1 MIESKVLERHG
12 LKPDEYERVVGFMGR
27 EPNLTE
33 LGIFSVMW
41 SEHCSYKSSRV
52 HLKTLPTEG
61 PQVLQGPGENA
72 GAVDIGEGLAAVF
85 KIESHNHPSFIEP
98 YQGAATGVGG
108 IIRDIFTMGARPIA
122 LLNSLRFGSLDA
134 PGTRRLLEGV
144 VAGIAGYGNSIGIPT
159 LGGEIVFEPSY
170 AGNPLVNVF
179 CLGIAKQTDIIK
191 GIASGVGNAVYY
203 VGAKTG
209 RDGIHGAT
217 MASAEFDE
225 KSAEK
230 RPAVQVGDPFMEKLL
245 LEACLEVMQ
254 TDALIGIQDMGA
266 AGLTCSTTEMG
277 SRGGAGVEIDVSLV
291 PQRESGMTPYEIMLS
306 ESQERMLLVAKQGRE
321 EEVERIFE
329 KWDLH
334 AVRIGHVTDD
344 GMLRVKERGVVVAE
358 IPNGALTDEA
368 PVYHRPMSEPEYLRK
383 AQQLDLDRLDPPDG
397 ALSRHATAA
406 DARTTQPSD
415 AHTALIAIL
424 GSPTVASKKWIYRQY
439 DHMVRTN
446 TINPPG
452 LGAGVVRIKGTDRA
466 LAMSVDGNGRYCY
479 LDPYRGAMLA
489 VAEAARNVAC
499 SGARPLAATNCL
511 NFGNPERPGIMWQFA
526 KAVEGIGAACRALNV
541 PITGGNVSLYN
552 ETDGKAIYPTPTIG
566 VVGLLEHADR
576 VVSRRFREPGDA
588 IVLLGEG
595 RGELGGSEYL
605 KVMHQLVRGVPPALD
620 LDAERALQ
628 TLLVTLADQR
638 LMRSAHDCSDGGVA
652 VTIAE
657 CAFETA
663 GIGAEVSVEGVRV
676 AQDATINIAAALFGE
691 SASRVVVSVVPGQ
704 VTTVLG
710 HAAAAGVPAR
720 VIGRT
725 GGSRLRIAAGG
736 AIVIDQSVDE
746 AERVWSTAI
755 DRYFAQRVA

>member
-1 MIESKVLERHG
+1 MIDSTVLERHG
-12 LKPDEYERVVGFMGR
+12 LKPDEYERIVSFLGR

-72 GAVDIGEGLAAVF
+72 GAIDIGDGLAAVF

-134 PGTRRLLEGV
+134 RRPAASLEGV

-159 LGGEIVFEPSY
+159 VGGEIAFEPCY

-179 CLGIAKQTDIIK
+179 CLGIARASDIIK
-191 GIASGVGNAVYY
+191 GVASGVGNAVYY

-217 MASAEFDE
+217 MASAEFDD

-245 LEACLEVMQ
+245 LEACLEVMK

-266 AGLTCSTTEMG
+266 AGLTCSTSEMG
-277 SRGGAGVEIDVSLV
+277 SRGGVGVEIDVSLV
-291 PQRESGMTPYEIMLS
+291 PQRETGMTPYEIMLS
-306 ESQERMLLVAKQGRE
+306 ESQERMLLVVKRGRE
-321 EEVERIFE
+321 AEVEAIFD

-334 AVRIGHVTDD
+334 AVRIGEVTSD
-344 GMLRVKERGVVVAE
+344 GLLRVKDHGAVVAE
-358 IPNGALTDEA
+358 IPNRALTDEA
-368 PVYHRPMSEPEYLRK
+368 PVYRRPMAPPEYLAA
-383 AQQLDLDRLDPPDG
+383 AQRLDLDALPATEARSGARANDALLRL
-397 ALSRHATAA
+397 
-406 DARTTQPSD
+406 
-415 AHTALIAIL
+415 L
-424 GSPTVASKKWIYRQY
+424 GSPTIASKRWVYRQY

-446 TINPPG
+446 TINLPG
-452 LGAGVVRIKGTDRA
+452 MGAGVVRIKGTDRA

-499 SGARPLAATNCL
+499 AGARPLGATNCL
-511 NFGNPERPGIMWQFA
+511 NFGNPERPAIMWQFA
-526 KAVEGIGAACRALNV
+526 QAVEGIGDACRALGV

-552 ETDGKAIYPTPTIG
+552 ETDGQAIYPTPVIG

-576 VVSRRFREPGDA
+576 VVSRRFQAAGDV

-605 KVMHQLVRGVPPALD
+605 KVVHDVVAGTPPALD
-620 LDAERALQ
+620 LDASARCRACWSRWR
-628 TLLVTLADQR
+628 TSGSSGR
-638 LMRSAHDCSDGGVA
+638 R
-652 VTIAE
+652 TIAR
-657 CAFETA
+657 TA
-663 GIGAEVSVEGVRV
+663 
-676 AQDATINIAAALFGE
+676 
-691 SASRVVVSVVPGQ
+691 ASR
-704 VTTVLG
+704 
-710 HAAAAGVPAR
+710 
-720 VIGRT
+720 
-725 GGSRLRIAAGG
+725 
-736 AIVIDQSVDE
+736 
-746 AERVWSTAI
+746 
-755 DRYFAQRVA
+755 

>member
-1 MIESKVLERHG
+1 MIDSQVLERHG
-12 LKPDEYERVVGFMGR
+12 LKPDEYDRIVKTLGR

-52 HLKTLPTEG
+52 HLKTLPTQG

-134 PGTRRLLEGV
+134 PGTRRLVEGV

-159 LGGEIVFEPSY
+159 VGGEIAFEPSY

-179 CLGIAKQTDIIK
+179 CLGIAKASDIVK
-191 GIASGVGNAVYY
+191 GVASGVGNAVYY

-254 TDALIGIQDMGA
+254 TDALVGIQDMGA

-277 SRGGAGVEIDVSLV
+277 SRGGAGVEIDVALV
-291 PQRESGMTPYEIMLS
+291 PQRETGMTPYEIMLS
-306 ESQERMLLVAKQGRE
+306 ESQERMLLVAKRGRE
-321 EEVERIFE
+321 AEVERIFE

-334 AVRIGHVTDD
+334 AVKIGEVTDN
-344 GMLRVKERGVVVAE
+344 GFLRVRERGTLVAE
-358 IPNGALTDEA
+358 IPNRALTDDA
-368 PVYHRPMSEPEYLRK
+368 PLYKRPVSEPEYLRELQK
-383 AQQLDLDRLDPPDG
+383 FDLNAVTCPVDQNA
-397 ALSRHATAA
+397 ALL
-406 DARTTQPSD
+406 
-415 AHTALIAIL
+415 ALLA
-424 GSPTVASKKWIYRQY
+424 SPTVASKRWVYRQY

-446 TINPPG
+446 TINMPG

-466 LAMSVDGNGRYCY
+466 LALSVDGNGRYGY

-489 VAEAARNVAC
+489 VAEASRNVAC
-499 SGARPLAATNCL
+499 AGARPLGATNCL

-526 KAVEGIGAACRALNV
+526 KAVEGIGAACRALSV

-552 ETDGKAIYPTPTIG
+552 ETDGTAIYPTPVIG

-576 VVSRRFREPGDA
+576 VVSRRFRESGDA
-588 IVLLGEG
+588 IVLLGG
-595 RGELGGSEYL
+595 DRGELGGSEYL
-605 KVMHQLVRGVPPALD
+605 KVVLNLVRGMPPALD
-620 LDAERALQ
+620 LEAERALQ
-628 TLLVTLADQR
+628 TLLVTLADEG
-638 LMRSAHDCSDGGVA
+638 LARSAHDCSDGGLA
-652 VTIAE
+652 VTVAE
-657 CAFETA
+657 CCFDTF
-663 GIGAEVSVEGVRV
+663 GIGANISVDAPEAASASAASV
-676 AQDATINIAAALFGE
+676 ATALFSE
-691 SASRVVVSVVPGQ
+691 SASRVIVSVAPEEL
-704 VTTVLG
+704 TRVLER
-710 HAAAAGVPAR
+710 AAAAKVPAT
-720 VIGRT
+720 VIGQT
-725 GGSRLRIAAGG
+725 GGNRLRIAVAGQ
-736 AIVIDQSVDE
+736 IVIDQSVDE
-746 AERVWSTAI
+746 AERVWSNTI
-755 DRYFAQRVA
+755 EHFFAKRVA

>member
-1 MIESKVLERHG
+1 MDQNILDRHG
-12 LKPDEYERVVGFMGR
+12 LKQDEYERIVAFMGR

-52 HLKTLPTEG
+52 HLRTLPTDG

-72 GAVDIGEGLAAVF
+72 GAVDIGDGYAAVF

-122 LLNSLRFGSLDA
+122 LLDSLRFGAIDN
-134 PGTRRLLEGV
+134 PHTRRLLEGV
-144 VAGIAGYGNSIGIPT
+144 VAGIAGYGNSIGIPIV
-159 LGGEIVFEPSY
+159 GGEIAFEPTY

-179 CLGIAKQTDIIK
+179 CLGVAKHGDIIK
-191 GIASGVGNAVYY
+191 AAASGAGNAVYY

-245 LEACLEVMQ
+245 LEACLEVMR
-254 TDALIGIQDMGA
+254 TDALVGIQDMGA

-277 SRGGAGVEIDVSLV
+277 SRGGVGIEIDVSLV
-291 PQRESGMTPYEIMLS
+291 PQRETGMTPYEIMLS
-306 ESQERMLLVAKQGRE
+306 ESQERMLLVVKRGRE
-321 EEVERIFE
+321 AEVERVFE

-334 AVRIGHVTDD
+334 AVRIGEVTAD
-344 GMLRVKERGVVVAE
+344 GMLRVKERGALVAE

-368 PVYHRPMSEPEYLRK
+368 PVYRRPMAEPEYLNDVRM
-383 AQQLDLDRLDPPDG
+383 LDLEGLDE
-397 ALSRHATAA
+397 ARAA
-406 DARTTQPSD
+406 DQGA
-415 AHTALIAIL
+415 ALLALL
-424 GSPTVASKKWIYRQY
+424 GSPTIGSKHWVIRQY

-446 TINPPG
+446 TINFPG
-452 LGAGVVRIKGTDRA
+452 NGAGVVRVKGTDRA
-466 LAMSVDGNGRYCY
+466 LAMAVDGNGRYGY

-499 SGARPLAATNCL
+499 AGARPLGATNCL
-511 NFGNPERPGIMWQFA
+511 NFGNPEKPAIMWQFA
-526 KAVEGIGAACRALNV
+526 KAVEGIGAACRALDV

-552 ETDGKAIYPTPTIG
+552 ETDGSAIYPTPIVG

-576 VVSRRFREPGDA
+576 VVSRSFKREGDA
-588 IVLLGEG
+588 LILLGDD

-605 KVMHQLVRGVPPALD
+605 KVVHGMVRGQPPVLD
-620 LDAERALQ
+620 LDWERALQ
-628 TLLVTLADQR
+628 QLLVSLADAR
-638 LMRSAHDCSDGGVA
+638 LLCSAHDCSDGGIAVA
-652 VTIAE
+652 IAE
-657 CAFETA
+657 CCFENG
-663 GIGAEVSVEGVRV
+663 GIGAEAAIDSRHISRLESI
-676 AQDATINIAAALFGE
+676 DLAAALFSE
-691 SASRVVVSVVPGQ
+691 SASRVVVSVAPENVAK
-704 VTTVLG
+704 VLQR
-710 HAAAAGVPAR
+710 AAKASVAVR
-720 VIGRT
+720 MIGRV
-725 GGSRLRIAAGG
+725 GGSRIRVAVGG
-736 AIVIDQSVDE
+736 ATAIDVALAD
-746 AERVWSTAI
+746 AERVWTSAI
-755 DRYFAQRVA
+755 ERYFAKRVA